1 MRILSCWLGV
11 LLALALRASVGAQ
24 VTVPM
29 SQYDYGRTGANL
41 QEWMLNPSNVD
52 ASHFGKLF
60 SRKVDDSIYA
70 LPLIVPD
77 LNISGRRHNVMFV
90 ATMGNTVYAFDADDP
105 AQSDPLWSR
114 TLGTPAPGDSWIGPV
129 HHGILGTPFIDVP
142 TGTLYVVALVLK
154 DDEYNLWVN
163 ALDIYNGSPKYSSPQ
178 LLSFPFA
185 GPEGT
190 LTNVKGALQRAGLL
204 MVDDVLY
211 IAFANIVP
219 DPNDQHWSQEGFVE
233 AFNARDLKQRLA
245 VFQTTP
251 SGRKGGIWQAGRGI
265 ATDGQGNIY
274 LSTAGGSYDG
284 VSNFGS
290 STLKFAGPSLKVAD
304 WFTPN
309 NHEYLFLNN
318 IDMSAGGVTLI
329 PDSPLMFAGGKEGV
343 IFLLN
348 RNDMGKLEGAKGG
361 PLQRFQAGNGC
372 GLRDCAQTLGT
383 AFWRRQNDGVLYVW
397 DRRDVLRAYNFVN
410 NRFVTTP
417 ASVSTAKPGMTGG
430 PTVSANGSDVG
441 SGIVWAVTTQSTR
454 SGGVPPATLRAFRAS
469 DVRQE
474 IYNSDMN
481 SARDTLGGF
490 TKFAPPVV
498 ANGKV
503 YVSTQTKAVSVYGL
517 LCGSDVTSL
526 VSVDTGTRN
535 AGPNSAYTQS
545 ITVKNTSSHAIGAPF
560 DIAVDNLTSGATL
573 TNATGATSCALPSGS
588 PLIRSTDAPLWLA
601 PGASF
606 TTTLTFTAPSN
617 AIRFNARVLS
627 GSTGR

>member
-1 MRILSCWLGV
+1 MCAVAVSIS
-11 LLALALRASVGAQ
+11 AQ

-29 SQYDYGRTGANL
+29 SQYDYERTGANL
-41 QEWMLNPSNVD
+41 QEWVLNPSNVD
-52 ASHFGKLF
+52 ATHFGKLF
-60 SRKVDDSIYA
+60 SRSVDDTIYA
-70 LPLIVPD
+70 LPLIVPN
-77 LNISGRRHNVMFV
+77 LNISGQHHNVMFV

-105 AQSDPLWSR
+105 AQSEPLWSR
-114 TLGTPAPGDSWIGPV
+114 NLGTPPPGDSWIGPT

-142 TGTLYVVALVLK
+142 TGTLYVVALVRK
-154 DDEYNLWVN
+154 HNEDNLWLN
-163 ALDIYNGSPKYSSPQ
+163 ALDIYDGSAKYNSPQ

-204 MVDDVLY
+204 MVNDVLY
-211 IAFANIVP
+211 IAFGNIVP
-219 DPNDQHWSQEGFVE
+219 DPNDQHWSQEGFVQ

-251 SGRKGGIWQAGRGI
+251 GGLKGGIWQGGRGI
-265 ATDGQGNIY
+265 ATDGLGNIY
-274 LSTAGGSYDG
+274 LSTAGGYYDG
-284 VSNFGS
+284 VKNFGS
-290 STLKFAGPSLKVAD
+290 STLKFTGPSLELAD

-309 NHEYLFLNN
+309 NHEYLFRQN

-329 PDSPLMFAGGKEGV
+329 PNSPLMFAGGKEGV
-343 IFLLN
+343 IFLLH
-348 RNDMGKLEGAKGG
+348 RNDMGKLEGTKSG
-361 PLQRFQAGNGC
+361 PLQRFRAGSGC
-372 GLRDCAQTLGT
+372 GQKDCAQTLGT

-397 DRRDVLRAYNFVN
+397 DRGDVLRAYNFLN

-417 ASVSTAKPGMTGG
+417 SAVSAIKPGMTGG
-430 PTVSANGSDVG
+430 PSVSANGSDAG

-454 SGGVPPATLRAFRAS
+454 SSGLAPGTLRAFRAS
-469 DVRQE
+469 DVSQE
-474 IYNSDMN
+474 IYNTDTN
-481 SARDTLGGF
+481 KARDALGDF

-503 YVSTQTKAVSVYGL
+503 YVPTHSKAVSVYGP
-517 LCGSDVTSL
+517 LCASDVSPL
-526 VSVDTGTRN
+526 VSVETGTLN
-535 AGPNSAYTQS
+535 AGPNKTYTQS

-560 DIAVDNLTSGATL
+560 DIVVDNLTPGAIL
-573 TNATGATSCALPSGS
+573 TNATGATSCAAPAGS

-617 AIRFNARVLS
+617 AIHLDARVLA
-627 GSTGR
+627 GG